1 MNNRSSR
8 TGLFLME
15 LILSIFFFCLAAAV
29 CVQMFVMSHTLSSNS
44 NKLNIAIT
52 SCQSMAEAFYATDGD
67 LSKLATLMDGISL
80 SDSKVT
86 QEKEDGFKVE
96 GTLVKEGDLLSLTIE
111 YIDTVKDEVVYSLNP
126 KLFPKGGNE

>member
-1 MNNRSSR
+1 
-8 TGLFLME
+8 
-15 LILSIFFFCLAAAV
+15 
-29 CVQMFVMSHTLSSNS
+29 
-44 NKLNIAIT
+44 
-52 SCQSMAEAFYATDGD
+52 MAEAFYATDGD